1 MAKKDY
7 YDVLGV
13 DKNATK
19 DDIKRAYRKLS
30 KKYHPD
36 INKDDGADE
45 KFKEVTEAYDVL
57 YDDEKRAQYDR
68 FGHSAFSGGAGGG
81 GGFSGFGGAG
91 GFGGFEDIFSSFF
104 GGSRRMDPNA
114 PRRGDD
120 LQYTMTVDFEEAAF
134 GTTKTV
140 SIKKEVICDVCDGEG
155 AKPGTS
161 KQTCHTCSGTGQV
174 TVEQNTPFGK
184 IHTQRTCPTCGGTGE
199 EIEHPCDKCHG
210 AGTITKNVEIE
221 VTVPEGIDNGQQIR
235 LQGQGEPGINGG
247 PAGDLYIV
255 FRVKPDSRFERDGDD
270 VHYELPITFSQAA
283 LGDEIEIPTL
293 QGKVSLTVPG
303 GTQSGRKFRLREKGI
318 KNVNGFG
325 YGDQIV
331 TVKVLTPTKLSEEER
346 DLFRKLS
353 ELNGQTIKE
362 SNESFTEKA
371 KRFFKGE

>member
-1 MAKKDY
+1 
-7 YDVLGV
+7 
-13 DKNATK
+13 
-19 DDIKRAYRKLS
+19 
-30 KKYHPD
+30 
-36 INKDDGADE
+36 
-45 KFKEVTEAYDVL
+45 
-57 YDDEKRAQYDR
+57 
-68 FGHSAFSGGAGGG
+68 
-81 GGFSGFGGAG
+81 
-91 GFGGFEDIFSSFF
+91 
-104 GGSRRMDPNA
+104 MDPNA

-140 SIKKEVICDVCDGEG
+140 SIKKEVLCDVCHGEG

-161 KQTCHTCSGTGQV
+161 KKTCHTCSGTGQV

-293 QGKVSLTVPG
+293 QGKVSLKVPG
-303 GTQSGRKFRLREKGI
+303 GTQSGRKFRLRDKGI

-331 TVKVLTPTKLSEEER
+331 TVKVQTPTKLSEEER

-353 ELNGQTIKE
+353 QLNGQTIKE